1 MKSHAPLLLLLAL
14 VGMACKDQGSP
25 GMDLGPVEPPVEQP
39 IDFDHASFDLNGSKH
54 VVDLSTQWN
63 SYQANEIVIRGGG
76 GLSNTL
82 MMTFRPR
89 FEGRADINLDMT
101 GFWDLSMCTPRN
113 KYLLTSDTS
122 NYIRVTAFDS
132 GSALLKGEFSLTF
145 KYEKDTTQVA
155 SFRNGYFEAHID
167 TVYTFAYCIEG

>member
-14 VGMACKDQGSP
+14 VGMACKDQGSR
-25 GMDLGPVEPPVEQP
+25 GMDLGPVEPPVVHP
-39 IDFDHASFDLNGSKH
+39 IDFDHASFDLNGNKH
-54 VVDLSTQWN
+54 VVEVFTQWN
-63 SYQANEIVIRGGG
+63 SYRANEIVIRGGG

-101 GFWDLSMCTPRN
+101 GFWDLGMCIPMN